1 MRASIAPP
9 SAPQSHSEKHTMNAE
24 QQLPT
29 LGDSEQKMNS
39 TLQMQRDAYLKEGIV
54 SAETRIDRL
63 QRGVDVLIKYN
74 EKITD
79 ALNTD
84 FTCRPR
90 EVTLLTDVGAGI
102 APMKHAIKHLRS
114 WMKPE
119 KRPTMFPFNLVG
131 GRSRIEY
138 QPLGVVGIIA
148 PWNFPVNMVF
158 APLAGVLAAGNRA
171 MIKPSEFTPA
181 TSALMAEMIAEAY
194 DPAEIAIFDGGP
206 EVGQAFSNLPFDHM
220 IFTGATS
227 IARHIL
233 TAAARNLVPVTLELG
248 GKSPVVISRSADIEK
263 SLGRIMTGK
272 TLNAGQICLAPD
284 YLLVPEEKL
293 HEVIAAAQK
302 AVAQMYP
309 KILDNPQ
316 YTSVINERH
325 FQRLNG
331 YLAEASERGQKIIPI
346 NPAKEDFSTQQG
358 TLKIPPTLIPEPADD
373 LKMMEEEL
381 FGPLLPI
388 RTYNNFEETISYINS
403 KPRPLAA
410 YYFGDDKQEETA
422 LISRTTSGGVCIND
436 VVMQVAQEDLPF
448 GGVGPSGMGAYHGL
462 KGFQTF
468 SHAKSIY
475 RQASINIAKLGGMLP
490 PYGKATE
497 STIKMQLK
505 K

>member
-9 SAPQSHSEKHTMNAE
+9 SAPQSQSEKHTMNAE

-194 DPAEIAIFDGGP
+194 DPAEVAIFDGGP

-309 KILDNPQ
+309 RILDNPQ

-346 NPAKEDFSTQQG
+346 NPTKEDFSTQQG